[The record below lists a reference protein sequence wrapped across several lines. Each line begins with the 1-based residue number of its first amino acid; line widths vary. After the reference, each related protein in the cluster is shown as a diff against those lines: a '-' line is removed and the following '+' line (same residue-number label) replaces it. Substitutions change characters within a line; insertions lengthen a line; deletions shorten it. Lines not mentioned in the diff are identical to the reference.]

1 MKNQPTSEREALDH
15 LLTRL
20 VGRASS
26 AGNTLTLLRDSR
38 EHEAATLALIA
49 QANHTIALENY
60 LIDDDDWGRSL
71 LSALCQAAERGV
83 RVAVLCDWLGSW
95 RLSRH
100 WRNTLINAGGECRR
114 FNVPGWGEPLA
125 WVIRNH
131 RKLLVTDSHTAL
143 ITGWCHS
150 ARWRGQP
157 ATSAETATLPWRD
170 TGVRIQGPVAA
181 EAETAFAQT
190 WALAG
195 GNTWPSTAI
204 NSDKPLSSDDG
215 SSRVRLIVGQPQS
228 SPLFRL
234 DQLMISQA
242 KYRLWLTDAYPVGTP
257 AYLDGLR
264 RAAQAGVD
272 VRLLVPGSSDLP
284 WLGLLA
290 RSGYR
295 ALLEAGVRVFE
306 WNGPML
312 HAKTAVIDGHWARV
326 GSSNLNPASW
336 LGNYE
341 LDVAIEC
348 AGFGAQMETQFLTDL
363 DSATEIVLRPDQSV
377 HLAQPRRRQ
386 RRHMPHQQSAVSTIR
401 VSRAMALAVRESR
414 RLGPADATAL
424 MLLGLIGLSIALLA
438 FWRPAWVAWPLAT
451 ISAWVSVNLLRI
463 AWRRYQFHRQSGRAR
478 HKPAREEKSAKNP
491 EET

>member
-1 MKNQPTSEREALDH
+1 MSNPPLSAREALDH

-20 VGRASS
+20 VGRASTV
-26 AGNTLTLLRDSR
+26 GNHLTLLRDSQ

-49 QANHTIALENY
+49 QAQHTIALENY
-60 LIDDDDWGRSL
+60 LIADDDWGRSL
-71 LSALCQAAERGV
+71 LSALCQAARRGV

-95 RLSRH
+95 RLSRR
-100 WRNTLINAGGECRR
+100 WRSTLLAAGGECRR

-131 RKLLVTDSHTAL
+131 RKLLVVDSQAAL

-157 ATSAETATLPWRD
+157 SKSTTLGGQPWRD
-170 TGVRIQGPVAA
+170 TGVRLDGPVAA
-181 EAETAFAQT
+181 EAEAAFAQT

-195 GNTWPSTAI
+195 GAHWPTTTLTKHKAD
-204 NSDKPLSSDDG
+204 N
-215 SSRVRLIVGQPQS
+215 SSRVRLIIGQPQS

-242 KYRLWLTDAYPVGTP
+242 QYRLWLTDAYPVGTP

-272 VRLLVPGSSDLP
+272 VRLLVPGSTDLP

-312 HAKTAVIDGHWARV
+312 HAKTAVLDGHWARI

-336 LGNYE
+336 FGNYE

-348 AGFGAQMETQFLTDL
+348 ANFGAQMEAQFLLDL
-363 DSATEIVLRPDQSV
+363 DHSTEIVLRPDQSV
-377 HLAQPRRRQ
+377 RLAQPRQRQ
-386 RRHMPHQQSAVSTIR
+386 KRDMLHQQSAVSTLR

-424 MLLGLIGLSIALLA
+424 MLLGLAGLGLAGLA
-438 FWRPAWVAWPLAT
+438 FWQPVWVAWPLAGL
-451 ISAWVSVNLLRI
+451 SAWISVNLLRI
-463 AWRRYQFHRQSGRAR
+463 AWRRYQFYRQSGQADTTATT
-478 HKPAREEKSAKNP
+478 PEKSTKNS
-491 EET
+491 EEA

>member
-1 MKNQPTSEREALDH
+1 MSNPPLSAREALDH

-20 VGRASS
+20 VGRASTV
-26 AGNTLTLLRDSR
+26 GNHLTLLRDSQ

-49 QANHTIALENY
+49 QAQHSIALENY
-60 LIDDDDWGRSL
+60 LIADDDWGRSL
-71 LSALCQAAERGV
+71 LSALCQAARRGV

-95 RLSRH
+95 RLSRR
-100 WRNTLINAGGECRR
+100 WRSTLLAAGGECRR

-131 RKLLVTDSHTAL
+131 RKLLVTDSQVAI

-150 ARWRGQP
+150 ARWRGQLGSSP
-157 ATSAETATLPWRD
+157 GFGMLPWRD
-170 TGVRIQGPVAA
+170 TGVRLEGPVAA
-181 EAETAFAQT
+181 EAEAAFAKT
-190 WALAG
+190 WALAA
-195 GNTWPSTAI
+195 GNIWPIAPP
-204 NSDKPLSSDDG
+204 NEMHRADN

-242 KYRLWLTDAYPVGTP
+242 SYRLWLTDAYPVGTP

-272 VRLLVPGSSDLP
+272 VRLLVPGSTDLP

-348 AGFGAQMETQFLTDL
+348 THFGAQMEAQFLTDL
-363 DSATEIVLRPDQSV
+363 NHATEIVLRPDQSV
-377 HLAQPRRRQ
+377 RLAQPRQRQ
-386 RRHMPHQQSAVSTIR
+386 KRDMLHQQSAVSTLR

-424 MLLGLIGLSIALLA
+424 MLLGLTGLGVAGLA
-438 FWRPAWVAWPLAT
+438 FWQPAWVAWPLAA

-463 AWRRYQFHRQSGRAR
+463 AWRRYQFYRQSGQ
-478 HKPAREEKSAKNP
+478 EKSTKNS

>member
-1 MKNQPTSEREALDH
+1 MNSQPVSESDALDH

-26 AGNTLTLLRDSR
+26 SGNTLTLLRDSD

-49 QANHTIALENY
+49 QANHSIALENY
-60 LIDDDDWGRSL
+60 LIDDDDWGKRL
-71 LSALCQAAERGV
+71 LLALCQAAARGV

-95 RLSRH
+95 RLSRQ
-100 WRNTLINAGGECRR
+100 WRNTLIAAGGECRR

-131 RKLLVTDSHTAL
+131 RKLLVADSQTAL

-150 ARWRGQP
+150 ARWRGQSAKP
-157 ATSAETATLPWRD
+157 PDVATMPWRD
-170 TGVRIQGPVAA
+170 TGILIQGPVAA
-181 EAETAFAQT
+181 EAEAAFAQT

-195 GNTWPSTAI
+195 GNVWSGAV
-204 NSDKPLSSDDG
+204 NSQPLSTDTG
-215 SSRVRLIVGQPQS
+215 GSRVRLIVGQPQS

-284 WLGLLA
+284 WIGLLA

-348 AGFGAQMETQFLTDL
+348 PDFGAQMEAQFLTDL
-363 DSATEIVLRPDQSV
+363 GNATEIVLRPDQSV
-377 HLAQPRRRQ
+377 HLAQPRRKQ

-438 FWRPAWVAWPLAT
+438 FWRPVWVAWPLAT

-463 AWRRYQFHRQSGRAR
+463 AWRRYQFHRRAGRTQQQPT
-478 HKPAREEKSAKNP
+478 HTEKSAKNP

>member
-1 MKNQPTSEREALDH
+1 MNRLPVSDSQALDH

-26 AGNTLTLLRDSR
+26 IGNQLTLLRDSR
-38 EHEAATLALIA
+38 EHEAATLQLIA
-49 QANHTIALENY
+49 QAEHSIALENY
-60 LIDDDDWGRSL
+60 LIADDDWGKTL
-71 LSALCQAAERGV
+71 LAALCQAASRGV

-100 WRNTLINAGGECRR
+100 WRTTLVAAGGECLR
-114 FNVPGWGEPLA
+114 FNIPGWGEPLA

-131 RKLLVTDSHTAL
+131 RKLLVVDSQHAL

-150 ARWRGQP
+150 ARWRGQ
-157 ATSAETATLPWRD
+157 ATAPGLAALPWRD
-170 TGVRIQGPVAA
+170 TGVQITGPVAA
-181 EAETAFAQT
+181 EAESAFAQT

-195 GNTWPSTAI
+195 GQTWACHPG
-204 NSDKPLSSDDG
+204 NERRKPDADSCH
-215 SSRVRLIVGQPQS
+215 SRVRLIVGQPQS

-242 KYRLWLTDAYPVGTP
+242 QRRLWLTDAYPVGTP

-272 VRLLVPGSSDLP
+272 VRLLVPGSTDLP

-348 AGFGAQMETQFLTDL
+348 PDFAAQMEAQFLIDL
-363 DSATEIVLRPDQSV
+363 DHATEIVMRPDQSV
-377 HLAQPRRRQ
+377 RLAQPRQRQ
-386 RRHMPHQQSAVSTIR
+386 RRHMPHQQSAVSTLR

-424 MLLGLIGLSIALLA
+424 MLLALIGLSIAALA
-438 FWRPAWVAWPLAT
+438 FWRPTWVAWPLAA
-451 ISAWVSVNLLRI
+451 ISAWISINLLRI
-463 AWRRYQFHRQSGRAR
+463 ALRRYRFYRKSG
-478 HKPAREEKSAKNP
+478 HNISGSGTTEKPAKAP

>member
-1 MKNQPTSEREALDH
+1 MNNPPQSAREALDH

-20 VGRASS
+20 VGRAST
-26 AGNTLTLLRDSR
+26 AGNHLTLLRDSQ

-49 QANHTIALENY
+49 QAQHSIALENY
-60 LIDDDDWGRSL
+60 LIADDDWGQTL
-71 LSALCQAAERGV
+71 LSALCQAAQRGV
-83 RVAVLCDWLGSW
+83 RVAVLCDWFGSW
-95 RLSRH
+95 RLSRR
-100 WRNTLINAGGECRR
+100 WRRALVEAGGECRR

-131 RKLLVTDSHTAL
+131 RKLLVTDSQVAI

-157 ATSAETATLPWRD
+157 GSSPGFGMLPWRD
-170 TGVRIQGPVAA
+170 TGVRLEGPVAA
-181 EAETAFAQT
+181 EAEAAFAKT
-190 WALAG
+190 WALAA
-195 GNTWPSTAI
+195 GNIWPIAPP
-204 NSDKPLSSDDG
+204 NEMHRADN

-242 KYRLWLTDAYPVGTP
+242 SYRLWLTDAYPVGTP

-272 VRLLVPGSSDLP
+272 VRLLVPGSTDLP

-348 AGFGAQMETQFLTDL
+348 THFGAQMEAQFLTDL
-363 DSATEIVLRPDQSV
+363 NHATEIVLRPDQSV
-377 HLAQPRRRQ
+377 RLAQPRQRQ
-386 RRHMPHQQSAVSTIR
+386 KRDMLHQQSAVSTLR

-424 MLLGLIGLSIALLA
+424 MLLGLTGLGVAGLA
-438 FWRPAWVAWPLAT
+438 FWQPAWVAWPLAA

-463 AWRRYQFHRQSGRAR
+463 AWRRYQFYRQSGQ
-478 HKPAREEKSAKNP
+478 EKSTKNS

>member
-1 MKNQPTSEREALDH
+1 MSLLPVSESRALDH

-26 AGNTLTLLRDSR
+26 AGNKLTLLRDSA
-38 EHEAATLALIA
+38 EHEAATLQLIA
-49 QANHTIALENY
+49 QATHRIALENY
-60 LIDDDDWGRSL
+60 LIADDDWGRSL
-71 LSALCQAAERGV
+71 LSALCQAAQRGV

-95 RLSRH
+95 SLSRA
-100 WRNTLINAGGECRR
+100 WRETLLAAGGECLR
-114 FNVPGWGEPLA
+114 FNIPGWGEPLA

-131 RKLLVTDSHTAL
+131 RKLLVTDGEHAL

-150 ARWRGQP
+150 ARWRGSL
-157 ATSAETATLPWRD
+157 SAADGAGMAWRD
-170 TGVRIQGPVAA
+170 TGVRITGPVAA

-190 WALAG
+190 WAIAG
-195 GNTWPSTAI
+195 GQAWVCRDPDARHSAE
-204 NSDKPLSSDDG
+204 SRQPQ
-215 SSRVRLIVGQPQS
+215 SRVRLVVGQPQS

-234 DQLMISQA
+234 DQLMISQSQH
-242 KYRLWLTDAYPVGTP
+242 RLWLTDAYPVGTP

-272 VRLLVPGSSDLP
+272 VRLLVPGSTDLP

-312 HAKTAVIDGHWARV
+312 HAKTAVIDGHWSRV

-336 LGNYE
+336 FGNYE

-348 AGFGAQMETQFLTDL
+348 PDFAARMEAQFLLDL
-363 DSATEIVLRPDQSV
+363 NSATEIVLRADQSV
-377 HLAQPRRRQ
+377 RLARPRKRQ
-386 RRHMPHQQSAVSTIR
+386 RRQMPHQQSAVSTLR

-424 MLLGLIGLSIALLA
+424 MLLGLIGLSIAGLA
-438 FWRPAWVAWPLAT
+438 FWRPAWVAWPLAA
-451 ISAWVSVNLLRI
+451 ISAWVSINLLRI
-463 AWRRYQFHRQSGRAR
+463 AWRRYRFHRQADRD
-478 HKPAREEKSAKNP
+478 PARG
-491 EET
+491 ETPKKP

>member
-1 MKNQPTSEREALDH
+1 MKNAAAST
-15 LLTRL
+15 TRKQFL
-20 VGRASS
+20 NGWAR
-26 AGNTLTLLRDSR
+26 GG
-38 EHEAATLALIA
+38 H
-49 QANHTIALENY
+49 
-60 LIDDDDWGRSL
+60 G
-71 LSALCQAAERGV
+71 LSPA
-83 RVAVLCDWLGSW
+83 
-95 RLSRH
+95 
-100 WRNTLINAGGECRR
+100 R
-114 FNVPGWGEPLA
+114 F
-125 WVIRNH
+125 RFF
-131 RKLLVTDSHTAL
+131 
-143 ITGWCHS
+143 TGWCHS
-150 ARWRGQP
+150 ARWRGQS
-157 ATSAETATLPWRD
+157 ATSAEIATLPWRD
-170 TGVRIQGPVAA
+170 TGVRVQGPVAA

-195 GNTWPSTAI
+195 GNTWPSTTITGDQAF
-204 NSDKPLSSDDG
+204 SSDSG

-348 AGFGAQMETQFLTDL
+348 THFGAQMEAQFLTDL
-363 DSATEIVLRPDQSV
+363 NHATEIVLRPDQSV
-377 HLAQPRRRQ
+377 RLAQPRQRQ
-386 RRHMPHQQSAVSTIR
+386 KRDMLHQQSAVSTLR

-424 MLLGLIGLSIALLA
+424 MLLGLTGLGVAGLA
-438 FWRPAWVAWPLAT
+438 FWQPAWVAWPLAA

-463 AWRRYQFHRQSGRAR
+463 AWRRYQFYRQSGQ
-478 HKPAREEKSAKNP
+478 EKSTKNS

>member
-1 MKNQPTSEREALDH
+1 MTSGLRFQAFSERFQATGTVSSKRPEA
-15 LLTRL
+15 RL
-20 VGRASS
+20 RSVGA
-26 AGNTLTLLRDSR
+26 
-38 EHEAATLALIA
+38 
-49 QANHTIALENY
+49 
-60 LIDDDDWGRSL
+60 
-71 LSALCQAAERGV
+71 ALCQAAKRGV

-95 RLSRH
+95 RLSRR
-100 WRNTLINAGGECRR
+100 WRATLLAAGGECLR
-114 FNVPGWGEPLA
+114 FNIPGWGEPLA
-125 WVIRNH
+125 WIIRNH
-131 RKLLVTDSHTAL
+131 RKLLVVDSQHAL

-150 ARWRGQP
+150 ARWRGQ
-157 ATSAETATLPWRD
+157 ATSVGGTAVPWRD
-170 TGVRIQGPVAA
+170 TGVLLDGPVAREA
-181 EAETAFAQT
+181 EAAFTQT

-195 GNTWPSTAI
+195 GSDWPCSARQAEQPNPT
-204 NSDKPLSSDDG
+204 DG
-215 SSRVRLIVGQPQS
+215 STSRIRLVVGQPQS

-242 KYRLWLTDAYPVGTP
+242 RQRLWLTDAYPVGTP

-306 WNGPML
+306 WNGAML

-341 LDVAIEC
+341 LDAAIEC
-348 AGFGAQMETQFLTDL
+348 ADFGAQMEAQFLTDL
-363 DSATEIVLRPDQSV
+363 ERATEIVLRPDQSV
-377 HLAQPRRRQ
+377 RLAQPRRRQ
-386 RRHMPHQQSAVSTIR
+386 RRHMPHKQSAVSTLR

-414 RLGPADATAL
+414 RLGPADATVL
-424 MLLGLIGLSIALLA
+424 VLLGCIGLSISALA
-438 FWRPAWVAWPLAT
+438 FWRPAWVAWPLAAL
-451 ISAWVSVNLLRI
+451 SAWLSVNLLRI
-463 AWRRYQFHRQSGRAR
+463 AWRRYQFYRQSGQAATPTK
-478 HKPAREEKSAKNP
+478 HTKKPQD
-491 EET
+491 T